1 MWPLLYW
8 GIFLRYKLFL
18 KSFVFFFN
26 HKRVLNF
33 VKSFFCIYWDDHMVF
48 ILQFVDVVYHTDWF
62 ADIEKCSYPWDKSH
76 LNHKSWFVIFL
87 TYCWIWFAS
96 VLLRIFVSIF
106 ISDVGLLFFF
116 CVCVCDIFV
125 RFWYQGDGG
134 LTEWVRESSFLCN
147 FLKKFQKDGC

>member
-18 KSFVFFFN
+18 KSFFKKN
-26 HKRVLNF
+26 RKWVLNF

-62 ADIEKCSYPWDKSH
+62 AGIEKCSYPWDKSH
-76 LNHKSWFVIFL
+76 LNNKSWFVIFL

-96 VLLRIFVSIF
+96 ILLRIFVSIF
-106 ISDVGLLFFF
+106 ISDVGLLF
-116 CVCVCDIFV
+116 CVCVCV
-125 RFWYQGDGG
+125 CMWYFCLVLISG
-134 LTEWVRESSFLCN
+134 W
-147 FLKKFQKDGC
+147 